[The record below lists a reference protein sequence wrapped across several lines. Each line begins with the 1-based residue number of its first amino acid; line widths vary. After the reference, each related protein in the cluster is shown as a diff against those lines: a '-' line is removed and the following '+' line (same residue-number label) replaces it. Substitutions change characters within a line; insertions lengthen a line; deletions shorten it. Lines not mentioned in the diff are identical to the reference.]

1 MNQNTDKII
10 KSLAAFGGAAAIG
23 VVTTNGHQVKA
34 ATVSQSQVQLT
45 SAAQEIQQ
53 TKQTAADQEN
63 QMAASNTTAD
73 QVDQQADAQ
82 KSSELKSDAQSQ
94 IDQENTALSQVTDQV
109 NNQAS
114 QAIAAEN
121 QNYLSNVDAVQSAAS
136 EAINSAQAAADKLNQ
151 ADTSSAIASVQDKYD
166 QSAAAIDT
174 QAETQKSAAVSD
186 HQVAVNQLSDAAK
199 SAEEQAVNDHQQ
211 KINNQ
216 QAASQKL
223 IDQAQAAVDQ
233 AKKGAVNVVRPVT
246 PITNFDHLSDGGK
259 RQIQVTKQEANV
271 PDYINVINTFGKLTG
286 SLDASDGHNYTYFT
300 SDANSAEVSSEG
312 QLPLDFKPGII
323 LYDPNN
329 DHSDKI
335 GDALTEAQAH
345 KLSELA
351 TYWTNQLRHQWVTD
365 GNLVHIVYDNKDE
378 TPSSIQDLTTNE
390 QEQKIADQ
398 IGHDRE
404 AANYGYTHTGYA
416 AGVKR
421 SGEYYKDIVKSIA
434 ANAPTGSYVAG
445 STAENMYQVEGKTML
460 QAEVSLYNRLQ
471 VMYYGEAVV
480 NGSHLTAPQ
489 NTHLR
494 NAVDPAMFAMATGFQ
509 KIGDHK
515 WIFVNEYVGSRDLLG
530 NHTDMTAVNAK
541 VQGKTIKSTVDNDI
555 KSQQDSGQVVV
566 DQNAV
571 AQAEQNLANVQKS
584 EAAKLDQLKSQDPAA
599 DIKAKLASDLKK
611 ADADY
616 QAKLD
621 EIAKNANDQK
631 QALKNKLNDEIKQIK
646 AGQKVD
652 PQADIDQINAKLA
665 DKLNQLKTDH
675 DAKINQIK
683 ADAQKQINDSQAKH
697 DEAVKK
703 ITANYQ
709 VELNL
714 LKSQTQAKIDQRA
727 KALADLKAANAQK
740 IADLEKQANDHQS
753 GDIVINVAGSNTPA
767 SQTPSS
773 QAPATS
779 ANTPSSETS
788 ADSSQAASAADQ
800 PSSETPTSQTP
811 SKNDTPATS
820 DQPASSANTPS
831 SETQADNS
839 QASSS
844 ANNSNTPT
852 SQTPATSDQP
862 TDSANTPSSDTPAAS
877 DDSASGVPAN
887 SDQPADSSQAPSTSQ
902 APTTND
908 QPASSANK
916 LVSDSAA
923 SSEISEPNTSS
934 TNNDVQTAEPAV
946 TSQSQAIKAEPA
958 ITGESKAQPTAHQVV
973 ITLPEQ
979 KTSSHQVA
987 EAQPSDEVKKL
998 PKTGD
1003 DQKQGIIFGAL
1014 GVMISSAVIALGFKK
1029 RA

>member
-23 VVTTNGHQVKA
+23 VVATNGHQVKA

-53 TKQTAADQEN
+53 AKQTAADQEN
-63 QMAASNTTAD
+63 QMAASNVAAD
-73 QVDQQADAQ
+73 QADKQVEAQ
-82 KSSELKSDAQSQ
+82 KLSDLKSATQAQ
-94 IDQENTALSQVTDQV
+94 IDQENTALSQVTNQV

-114 QAIAAEN
+114 QAIASEN
-121 QNYLSNVDAVQSAAS
+121 QNYLSSVDAAQSAAS
-136 EAINSAQAAADKLNQ
+136 EAINSAQAAANKLNQ
-151 ADTSSAIASVQDKYD
+151 ADTSAAIASAQDKYN
-166 QSAAAIDT
+166 QSAAAVDS
-174 QAETQKSAAVSD
+174 QAESQKSAAAAD
-186 HQVAVNQLSDAAK
+186 RQVAVNQLSDAAK
-199 SAEEQAVNDHQQ
+199 STEEQAVNDHQQ
-211 KINNQ
+211 KISDQ

-233 AKKGAVNVVRPVT
+233 AKKGTINETQPVT

-259 RQIQVTKQEANV
+259 RQVQITKQEANV

-286 SLDASDGHNYTYFT
+286 SLNASDGHDYSYFT
-300 SDANSAEVSSEG
+300 ADANTAKVSSEG

-323 LYDPNN
+323 LYDPDN
-329 DHSDKI
+329 DHSEKI
-335 GDALTEAQAH
+335 GDTLTEAQAH

-378 TPSSIQDLTTNE
+378 TPSSIQDLTTND

-404 AANYGYTHTGYA
+404 AVNYGYTHTGYD

-421 SGEYYKDIVKSIA
+421 SGEYYKDIVKSIS
-434 ANAPTGSYVAG
+434 ANSPAGSYVAG
-445 STAENMYQVEGKTML
+445 STVENMYQVEGKTML

-471 VMYYGEAVV
+471 VMYYGEAVA

-541 VQGKTIKSTVDNDI
+541 VQGETIKSTVADDI
-555 KSQQDSGQVVV
+555 KSQRGDGQTVV

-571 AQAEQNLANVQKS
+571 AQAEQNLVNVQKT
-584 EAAKLDQLKSQDPAA
+584 EAAKLEKLKSQDPVV
-599 DIKAKLASDLKK
+599 DIKAKLAIDLKK

-621 EIAKNANDQK
+621 EITKHTNDQK
-631 QALKNKLNDEIKQIK
+631 QALKNKLDAEIKQIK

-665 DKLNQLKTDH
+665 DKLNQLKADH
-675 DAKINQIK
+675 EAKINQIK
-683 ADAQKQINDSQAKH
+683 ADAQKQVNDAQAKH

-709 VELNL
+709 AELNL

-727 KALADLKAANAQK
+727 KALADLKATNAQK

-753 GDIVINVAGSNTPA
+753 GDIVINVPGSNTPA
-767 SQTPSS
+767 SQTPS
-773 QAPATS
+773 
-779 ANTPSSETS
+779 NE
-788 ADSSQAASAADQ
+788 
-800 PSSETPTSQTP
+800 
-811 SKNDTPATS
+811 TPATS
-820 DQPASSANTPS
+820 DQPADSANIPSSEAPADSSQASSTADRPS
-831 SETQADNS
+831 SETQAS
-839 QASSS
+839 QTPVKSDTLATNDQSASSV
-844 ANNSNTPT
+844 NTPSSDVAADSSRASSAANSSETLT

-862 TDSANTPSSDTPAAS
+862 TSSANSTVSDAEI
-877 DDSASGVPAN
+877 
-887 SDQPADSSQAPSTSQ
+887 
-902 APTTND
+902 
-908 QPASSANK
+908 PASSASSA
-916 LVSDSAA
+916 VSDSAA

-934 TNNDVQTAEPAV
+934 TKDDSRAAAQAA
-946 TSQSQAIKAEPA
+946 TSQSQAVKAEPA
-958 ITGESKAQPTAHQVV
+958 VNGEAVAQPAAHQVV

-979 KTSSHQVA
+979 KTGNHHTA
-987 EAQPSDEVKKL
+987 EAQPSDDTKKL
-998 PKTGD
+998 PQTGD
-1003 DQKQGIIFGAL
+1003 DSDVQGILTGAL
-1014 GVMISSAVIALGFKK
+1014 GILLGVFVIKRKK

>member
-53 TKQTAADQEN
+53 AKQTAADQEN

-73 QVDQQADAQ
+73 QVDQQAEAQ
-82 KSSELKSDAQSQ
+82 KSAELKSDAQSQ

-114 QAIAAEN
+114 QAIASEN
-121 QNYLSNVDAVQSAAS
+121 QNYLSNVDAAQSAAS
-136 EAINSAQAAADKLNQ
+136 EAINSTQAAADKLNQ
-151 ADTSSAIASVQDKYD
+151 ADMSAAIASAQDKYN
-166 QSAAAIDT
+166 QSAAAVDS
-174 QAETQKSAAVSD
+174 QAESQKSAAAVD
-186 HQVAVNQLSDAAK
+186 RQVAVNQLSDAAK

-211 KINNQ
+211 KISDQ

-233 AKKGAVNVVRPVT
+233 AKKGAVNAVRPVT

-323 LYDPNN
+323 LYDPDH

-378 TPSSIQDLTTNE
+378 TPSSIQDLTTND

-404 AANYGYTHTGYA
+404 VANYGYTHTGYA

-434 ANAPTGSYVAG
+434 ANAPAGSYVAG

-471 VMYYGEAVV
+471 VMYYGEAVA
-480 NGSHLTAPQ
+480 NGNHLTAPQ

-515 WIFVNEYVGSRDLLG
+515 WIFVNEYIGSRDLLG
-530 NHTDMTAVNAK
+530 DHTDMAAVNAK
-541 VQGKTIKSTVDNDI
+541 VQGKTIKSTVADDI
-555 KSQQDSGQVVV
+555 KSQQGSGQVVV

-571 AQAEQNLANVQKS
+571 AQAEQNLVNVQET

-599 DIKAKLASDLKK
+599 DIKIKLANDLKK

-616 QAKLD
+616 QVKLD
-621 EIAKNANDQK
+621 EIAKHTDDQK

-652 PQADIDQINAKLA
+652 PQVDIDQINAKLA
-665 DKLNQLKTDH
+665 DKLNQLKADH
-675 DAKINQIK
+675 EAKINQIK
-683 ADAQKQINDSQAKH
+683 ADAQKQINDAQAKH

-714 LKSQTQAKIDQRA
+714 LKSQTQAKINQRA

-740 IADLEKQANDHQS
+740 IADLEKQANDHQT
-753 GDIVINVAGSNTPA
+753 GDIVINVPGSD
-767 SQTPSS
+767 TPSS
-773 QAPATS
+773 DA
-779 ANTPSSETS
+779 
-788 ADSSQAASAADQ
+788 
-800 PSSETPTSQTP
+800 
-811 SKNDTPATS
+811 PATS
-820 DQPASSANTPS
+820 DQPA
-831 SETQADNS
+831 
-839 QASSS
+839 
-844 ANNSNTPT
+844 
-852 SQTPATSDQP
+852 
-862 TDSANTPSSDTPAAS
+862 DSANTPSSKIPADNS
-877 DDSASGVPAN
+877 QVSGTA
-887 SDQPADSSQAPSTSQ
+887 DQPADSSQAPSTSQ

-934 TNNDVQTAEPAV
+934 TKDDTRAAESAV
-946 TSQSQAIKAEPA
+946 TSQSQAVKAEPA
-958 ITGESKAQPTAHQVV
+958 VTGESVAQPTAHQVI

-979 KTSSHQVA
+979 KTTNHHTT
-987 EAQPSDEVKKL
+987 EAQPSDDTKKL
-998 PKTGD
+998 PQTGD

>member
-53 TKQTAADQEN
+53 AKQTAADQEN

-73 QVDQQADAQ
+73 QVDQQAEAQ
-82 KSSELKSDAQSQ
+82 KSAELKSDAQSQ

-174 QAETQKSAAVSD
+174 QAETQKSAAAVD
-186 HQVAVNQLSDAAK
+186 RQVAVNQLSDAAK

-211 KINNQ
+211 KISDQ

-233 AKKGAVNVVRPVT
+233 AKKGAVNAVRPVT

-300 SDANSAEVSSEG
+300 SDANVAKVSSEG

-404 AANYGYTHTGYA
+404 VANYGYTHTGYA

-494 NAVDPAMFAMATGFQ
+494 NATDPAMFAMATGFQ

-515 WIFVNEYVGSRDLLG
+515 WIFVNEYIGSRDLLG

-541 VQGKTIKSTVDNDI
+541 VQGETIKSTVADDI
-555 KSQQDSGQVVV
+555 KSQRGDGQTVV

-571 AQAEQNLANVQKS
+571 AQAEQNLVNVQKT
-584 EAAKLDQLKSQDPAA
+584 EAAKLDQLKLQDPTA

-675 DAKINQIK
+675 EAKVSQIK
-683 ADAQKQINDSQAKH
+683 DDAQKQINDAQAKH

-703 ITANYQ
+703 ITTNYQ
-709 VELNL
+709 AELNL
-714 LKSQTQAKIDQRA
+714 LESQTQAKIDQRA
-727 KALADLKAANAQK
+727 KALNDLKAANAQK
-740 IADLEKQANDHQS
+740 IADLEKQANEHQT
-753 GDIVINVAGSNTPA
+753 GNIVINVPGSDTPA

-773 QAPATS
+773 QTPATS
-779 ANTPSSETS
+779 GVPANSANTPASETPVTSDTSVDSTNTPSSETPD
-788 ADSSQAASAADQ
+788 DSSQA
-800 PSSETPTSQTP
+800 SSVAETP
-811 SKNDTPATS
+811 A
-820 DQPASSANTPS
+820 
-831 SETQADNS
+831 
-839 QASSS
+839 
-844 ANNSNTPT
+844 
-852 SQTPATSDQP
+852 SQTPATSDVP
-862 TDSANTPSSDTPAAS
+862 TDSANTPSSETHVTSDTPASSLA
-877 DDSASGVPAN
+877 
-887 SDQPADSSQAPSTSQ
+887 SQA
-902 APTTND
+902 
-908 QPASSANK
+908 SS
-916 LVSDSAA
+916 VQSAA
-923 SSEISEPNTSS
+923 SETVVPVQKSEPNTSS

-998 PKTGD
+998 PQTGD
-1003 DQKQGIIFGAL
+1003 DSNLQGVIAGAL
-1014 GVMISSAVIALGFKK
+1014 GILLSVFAIKRKK
-1029 RA
+1029 RQY